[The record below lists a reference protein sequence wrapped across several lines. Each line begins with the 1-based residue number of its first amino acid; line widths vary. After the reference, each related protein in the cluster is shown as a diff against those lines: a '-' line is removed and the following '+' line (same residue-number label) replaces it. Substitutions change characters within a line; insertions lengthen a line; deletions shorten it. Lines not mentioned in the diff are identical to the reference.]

1 MANLFTNSC
10 WMDGV
15 RSFEIGIS
23 LKLLPTTLAM
33 NAVIMHIASGTLK
46 SYKWIH
52 LEIKIWTSFWQF

>member
-1 MANLFTNSC
+1 
-10 WMDGV
+10 MDGV

-46 SYKWIH
+46 SYK
-52 LEIKIWTSFWQF
+52 

>member
-1 MANLFTNSC
+1 MANVFTNSC

-23 LKLLPTTLAM
+23 LKLLPTTLAI

-46 SYKWIH
+46 HS
-52 LEIKIWTSFWQF
+52 KILQMNSFGN